1 MKVFAAV
8 MIVSAVWL
16 LLAFALAGCGGRK
29 PSAAAYAMPQAFP
42 GADAA
47 PWMWEQHSTVVSLG
61 HKAVVPPSHPIFR
74 IGALEGSSKP
84 SNVR

>member
-29 PSAAAYAMPQAFP
+29 PSATAHATPHGFP
-42 GADAA
+42 GAAAA

-61 HKAVVPPSHPIFR
+61 HKAVMPASHPISR
-74 IGALEGSSKP
+74 IGVLEGPSKP
-84 SNVR
+84 SNIR

>member
-29 PSAAAYAMPQAFP
+29 PSAAAHAVPHAFP
-42 GADAA
+42 GAGAA

-61 HKAVVPPSHPIFR
+61 HKAAMPPSHPISR
-74 IGALEGSSKP
+74 IGVLEGPSK
-84 SNVR
+84 SGSVR

>member
-29 PSAAAYAMPQAFP
+29 PSTAAHAMPQAFP

-61 HKAVVPPSHPIFR
+61 HKVVMPPSHPIAR

>member
-29 PSAAAYAMPQAFP
+29 PSATAHATPQGFP
-42 GADAA
+42 GAGAA

-61 HKAVVPPSHPIFR
+61 LKAVMPPNHPIYR
-74 IGALEGSSKP
+74 MRVLQGPSKP

>member
-29 PSAAAYAMPQAFP
+29 PSAVAHATPQAFP

-61 HKAVVPPSHPIFR
+61 HKAGMPPSHPISR
-74 IGALEGSSKP
+74 IRTLEGSPKP

>member
-1 MKVFAAV
+1 VKVFAAV

-29 PSAAAYAMPQAFP
+29 PSAAANATPHAFP
-42 GADAA
+42 RADAA

-61 HKAVVPPSHPIFR
+61 HKAAVPPGHPISR
-74 IGALEGSSKP
+74 IGVLEGLSKP
-84 SNVR
+84 SSVR

>member
-8 MIVSAVWL
+8 MIVSALWV

-29 PSAAAYAMPQAFP
+29 PSAAAHAMPHAFP
-42 GADAA
+42 GVGAA

-61 HKAVVPPSHPIFR
+61 HKAAMPPSHPISR
-74 IGALEGSSKP
+74 IGVLEGPSKP
-84 SNVR
+84 SNAR

>member
-29 PSAAAYAMPQAFP
+29 AATAAHAGPPSLP
-42 GADAA
+42 GAGAA
-47 PWMWEQHSTVVSLG
+47 PWMWEQHGTVVSLG
-61 HKAVVPPSHPIFR
+61 QKAVVPPGHPI
-74 IGALEGSSKP
+74 SKVV
-84 SNVR
+84 SARSL

>member
-29 PSAAAYAMPQAFP
+29 PAAAHATPQSFP

-61 HKAVVPPSHPIFR
+61 HKAAMPPSHPLSR
-74 IGALEGSSKP
+74 IGVLEGPSKSS
-84 SNVR
+84 SVR

>member
-29 PSAAAYAMPQAFP
+29 PSAAVHATPHAFP
-42 GADAA
+42 DADAA
-47 PWMWEQHSTVVSLG
+47 PWMWEQHSAVVSLG
-61 HKAVVPPSHPIFR
+61 HKAAMPPSHPISR
-74 IGALEGSSKP
+74 IGVLEGPSKP
-84 SNVR
+84 SNIR